1 MSLKGV
7 LELEN
12 ALAAKIAEIKGATLT
27 GLLAA
32 GVVIEKQ
39 AIENAPKDTGNL
51 RSSAYTQATD
61 TGAQVGFTSE
71 YAPYVHE
78 NMEQKLKGV
87 KRSHGKGSYWDNGG
101 PKFLERAMNE
111 KEQEALD
118 KIAEFAKGAV

>member
-1 MSLKGV
+1 MALNGK

-32 GVVIEKQ
+32 GLVIEKA
-39 AIENAPKDTGNL
+39 AIENAPKDIGDL
-51 RSSAYTQATD
+51 RSSAYAQPTD
-61 TGAQVGFTSE
+61 TGVQVGFTAE
-71 YAPYVHE
+71 YAPAVHE

-111 KEQEALD
+111 KEQEALA

>member
-1 MSLKGV
+1 MSLKGA

-12 ALAAKIAEIKGATLT
+12 TLAAKIAEIKGATLT

-61 TGAQVGFTSE
+61 TGAQVGFTAE
-71 YAPYVHE
+71 YAAIVHE
-78 NMEQKLKGV
+78 NMEANFKV
-87 KRSHGKGSYWDNGG
+87 GG
-101 PKFLERAMNE
+101 AKFLERAMNE